1 VASLKNMSINA
12 KLSLLV
18 AATVCAASL
27 LACTAFMIDSNAMMR
42 TNRVHELTSLAK
54 VIGFG
59 GTAALAADDAT
70 KAEEVLA
77 SLSQNPA
84 IVFAVLYDRRGEV
97 LATHGNTGHQ
107 DYRSQPPDKLGHRFT
122 DEGHLGVYH
131 LVVQNDEPVGTI
143 YIHSNMADLHNRLS
157 GQFQLLAIVTA
168 LSLVVATV
176 LARYLQHRISQPIL
190 QLAETAQRITAE
202 QDLSIRIENDGDDE
216 LGVLY
221 DSFGRMLDEIQRGQH
236 RVRQATD
243 ELERRMDERT
253 RQLSQAN
260 LDLSRE
266 ASGRTRAETELK
278 SVHGKL
284 VVAARKAGMAEIA
297 TGVLHNV
304 GNVLNSVNVSAAMVG
319 DQLRQSRVIDLRRAV
334 QLIQEHGD
342 DLGRFITQDE
352 KGKQLPEF
360 LSLLA
365 AHLQRERDAML
376 DELNALSKNIDH
388 VKTIVAMQQS
398 YAKMA
403 GVVQTVRVPEL
414 IEDALRLN
422 AISFQQYGIQ
432 IEREYS
438 EMPEVTVDKQKLLQI
453 IINLVNNARDAQQSK
468 DALAITDPAEK
479 VVRVFCGTSPDD
491 PDVARIEVTDNGVG
505 TAREDLTRIFSHG
518 FTTKK
523 TGHGFG
529 LHSSVLAAEAM
540 DGSLTARSE
549 GVGKGATFTVQ
560 FPLQAAIAT
569 SKKS

>member
-1 VASLKNMSINA
+1 MSINT

-18 AATVCAASL
+18 AAAVCASSL
-27 LACTAFMIDSNAMMR
+27 LACTAFMIDSDATMR
-42 TNRVHELTSLAK
+42 SNRVHELASLAK
-54 VIGFG
+54 VIGSG
-59 GTAALAADDAT
+59 STAALAADDASA
-70 KAEEVLA
+70 AEEIVA
-77 SLSQNPA
+77 SLSQNPD
-84 IVFAVLYDRRGEV
+84 IVFAVLYDRQGGV
-97 LATHGNTGHQ
+97 LATHGNTDHQ
-107 DYRSQPPDKLGHRFT
+107 DFRSQPPGKSGHRFT
-122 DEGHLGVYH
+122 DEGRLSVYH
-131 LVVQNDEPVGTI
+131 LVEQNDEPVGAI
-143 YIHSNMADLHNRLS
+143 YIHSNMADLHSRLS
-157 GQFQLLAIVTA
+157 GHLQLLAIVTA
-168 LSLVVATV
+168 ISLVVATV

-190 QLAETAQRITAE
+190 ELAETAQRITAE
-202 QDLSIRIENDGDDE
+202 QDLSIRIEKDGDDE

-236 RVRQATD
+236 RVRQAVD

-278 SVHGKL
+278 SVHGEL
-284 VVAARKAGMAEIA
+284 VAAARKAGMAEIA

-334 QLIQEHGD
+334 QLIQAHGD

-352 KGKQLPEF
+352 KGKHLPEF
-360 LSLLA
+360 LGLLA

-376 DELNALSKNIDH
+376 DELSALSKNIDH
-388 VKTIVAMQQS
+388 VKTIVAVQQS
-398 YAKMA
+398 YAKVA
-403 GVVQTVRVPEL
+403 GVIQTVRVSES
-414 IEDALRLN
+414 IEDAIRLN
-422 AISFQQYGIQ
+422 AISFEQNGIR
-432 IEREYS
+432 IERDFP

-453 IINLVNNARDAQQSK
+453 IINLVNNARDALKSK
-468 DALAITDPAEK
+468 DALAFTDPTEK
-479 VVRVFCGTSPDD
+479 VVRLFCGTSPDD

-505 TAREDLTRIFSHG
+505 IAREDLARIFSHG

-529 LHSSVLAAEAM
+529 LHSSALAAAAM

-560 FPLQAAIAT
+560 FPLQADIAT